1 MASTCMDQPQGS
13 FDKKTPCQMH
23 SHNSYLTSGD
33 SEASKPALLLAFRTI
48 SPQRVRSHGETSA
61 LMEDFVCI
69 LL

>member
-13 FDKKTPCQMH
+13 FDKKLPIKCTIITPI
-23 SHNSYLTSGD
+23 SLSGD
-33 SEASKPALLLAFRTI
+33 SEAAKPTLLLAFRTI
-48 SPQRVRSHGETSA
+48 STLRFHSHGEGSM

>member
-13 FDKKTPCQMH
+13 FDKKLPIKRTLITPI
-23 SHNSYLTSGD
+23 SLLAILKPPTSFI
-33 SEASKPALLLAFRTI
+33 LAFRTI
-48 SPQRVRSHGETSA
+48 SPLRVHSHGETSV